1 MGLYENQKIFFDC
14 LIIMNMD
21 ALEEKKIVED
31 IQENRRLPYSIELL
45 EVDENKYI
53 IRNNFGSTVEYFKK
67 DGKYYLEEELD

>member
-1 MGLYENQKIFFDC
+1 
-14 LIIMNMD
+14 MD

-45 EVDENKYI
+45 EVDDNKYI
-53 IRNNFGSTVEYFKK
+53 VRNNFGSTVEYFKK